1 LAVRPTR
8 VRRLRI
14 RQATRAAT
22 ALSILVMATLSYLV
36 ISKQVT
42 LVVDGRPEGI
52 RTMSANVGD
61 LLEGEGIAMDSGV
74 LVVPPPATD
83 LADGMT
89 VTVNSFG
96 ELVDVTEQ
104 TSGVGVWVVEGTSDS
119 WSRIAGQLVEGS
131 PSASSAGTA
140 SVVAARAVVMGK
152 VHDVLT
158 NAATSGELLSAM
170 GITPDADDRVQPS
183 PRTPLHD
190 GSLIRFDRVRVA
202 TRNVDKPIP
211 FTVGTTTTGA
221 VAPGVIRVVQ
231 HGVDGML
238 RTTYQIR
245 FVNGRA
251 VSRVVLDRRVLQ
263 EAVPEQREVGR
274 AATNG
279 GDGDGDGDGGS
290 QFGEASWYD
299 TPWDGL
305 TAAHP
310 WLPFGTEVKV
320 TNMATGESVVV
331 VINDRGPFGGR
342 IIDLSDEAFARLA
355 PLGQGVMQVHLS
367 W

>member
-1 LAVRPTR
+1 LAVRATR
-8 VRRLRI
+8 LRRLRI

-22 ALSILVMATLSYLV
+22 AVTLLAVAALSYLA

-61 LLEGEGIAMDSGV
+61 LLEGEGIVMDSGV

-89 VTVNSFG
+89 VTVDSFG

-104 TSGVGVWVVEGTSDS
+104 TSGVGVWVVEGTDGP
-119 WSRIAGQLVEGS
+119 WSKIAGQLVEGS
-131 PSASSAGTA
+131 PSASSAGTT
-140 SVVAARAVVMGK
+140 SVVAVRAVVMGK

-170 GITPDADDRVQPS
+170 GIAPDADDRVRPS
-183 PRTPLHD
+183 PSTPLHV
-190 GSLIRFDRVRVA
+190 GQRIRFDRVRVF
-202 TRNVDKPIP
+202 TKDVDSPIP
-211 FTVGTTTTGA
+211 FTSGTTTSTSLD
-221 VAPGVIRVVQ
+221 PGVIRIVQ
-231 HGVDGML
+231 AGTDGL
-238 RTTYQIR
+238 IRTTYRIR
-245 FVNGRA
+245 VVNGKVA
-251 VSRVVLDRRVLQ
+251 TRVVLGRHVLR
-263 EAVPEQREVGR
+263 EAVPEQRQIG
-274 AATNG
+274 AAASGTR
-279 GDGDGDGDGGS
+279 GS
-290 QFGEASWYD
+290 QVGEASWYD

-310 WLPFGTEVKV
+310 WLPFGTHVTV
-320 TNMATGESVVV
+320 TNLATGESVIV

-342 IIDLSDEAFARLA
+342 IIDLADEAFARLA
-355 PLGQGVMQVHLS
+355 PLGQGVMQVRLT

>member
-22 ALSILVMATLSYLV
+22 ALSILVMAALSYLV

-52 RTMSANVGD
+52 RTMSANVQD
-61 LLEGEGIAMDSGV
+61 LLEGEGIVLGSGV
-74 LVVPPPATD
+74 LVVPPPATH

-89 VTVNSFG
+89 VRVDSFG
-96 ELVDVTEQ
+96 EFAVTGQ
-104 TSGVGVWVVEGTSDS
+104 TSGVGVWVMEGTSDS
-119 WSRIAGQLVEGS
+119 WSKIAGQLIEGS
-131 PSASSAGTA
+131 PSASNAGTA

-190 GSLIRFDRVRVA
+190 GSLVLFDRIRVA
-202 TRNVDKPIP
+202 TKNVDAPIP
-211 FTVGTTTTGA
+211 FTVGTSMTGA
-221 VAPGVIRVVQ
+221 LDPGVVRVVQ
-231 HGVDGML
+231 RGVDGML

-263 EAVPEQREVGR
+263 EAVPEQRQIGR
-274 AATNG
+274 AATSDDSN
-279 GDGDGDGDGGS
+279 GGS

-299 TPWDGL
+299 TPWSGL

-320 TNMATGESVVV
+320 TNVATGESVVV

-342 IIDLSDEAFARLA
+342 IIDLSSEAFAVLA

>member
-22 ALSILVMATLSYLV
+22 ALSILVMTALSYLV

-52 RTMSANVGD
+52 RTMSAKVGD
-61 LLEGEGIAMDSGV
+61 LLAGEGIALGSGV

-89 VTVNSFG
+89 VTVDSFG
-96 ELVDVTEQ
+96 ELVGVAGQ

-119 WSRIAGQLVEGS
+119 WSKIAGQLIEGS

-183 PRTPLHD
+183 PSTPLHD

-202 TRNVDKPIP
+202 TKNVDSPIP
-211 FTVGTTTTGA
+211 FTVGTSMTGA
-221 VAPGVIRVVQ
+221 LDPGLVRVVQ
-231 HGVDGML
+231 RGVDGML
-238 RTTYQIR
+238 RTTFQIR
-245 FVNGRA
+245 FVNGRP

-263 EAVPEQREVGR
+263 EAVPEQRQIGR
-274 AATNG
+274 AATS
-279 GDGDGDGDGGS
+279 GDGGGAGS

-299 TPWDGL
+299 TPWNGL

-320 TNMATGESVVV
+320 TNVATGESVVV

-342 IIDLSDEAFARLA
+342 IIDLSAEAFAVLA

>member
-1 LAVRPTR
+1 
-8 VRRLRI
+8 
-14 RQATRAAT
+14 
-22 ALSILVMATLSYLV
+22 LSILVMASLAYLA

-42 LVVDGRPEGI
+42 LVVDGRPEAI

-61 LLEGEGIAMDSGV
+61 LLEGEGIALGSGV
-74 LVVPPPATD
+74 SVAPPPATQ

-89 VTVNSFG
+89 VTVDSLG
-96 ELVDVTEQ
+96 ELLGVAGQ
-104 TSGVGVWVVEGTSDS
+104 TSGVGVWVVEGTGAS
-119 WSRIAGQLVEGS
+119 WSKIAGQLVEGS
-131 PSASSAGTA
+131 PSASSAGTT

-170 GITPDADDRVQPS
+170 GITPDADDRVLPS

-190 GSLIRFDRVRVA
+190 GIRIRFDRVRMM
-202 TRNVDKPIP
+202 TRNIDAPIP
-211 FTVGTTTTGA
+211 FTVGTTVTSA
-221 VAPGVIRVVQ
+221 LDPGLIRVIQ
-231 HGVDGML
+231 PGVDGML
-238 RTTYQIR
+238 RTTYRIR
-245 FVNGRA
+245 IVNGRA

-263 EAVPEQREVGR
+263 QAVPERREVGR
-274 AATNG
+274 ATPSG
-279 GDGDGDGDGGS
+279 GGGGT
-290 QFGEASWYD
+290 QDGEASWYD

-310 WLPFGTEVKV
+310 WLPFGTKV
-320 TNMATGESVVV
+320 TVTNVATGESVVV

-342 IIDLSDEAFARLA
+342 IIDLSDEAFAVLA

>member
-22 ALSILVMATLSYLV
+22 ALSILVMAALSYLV

-52 RTMSANVGD
+52 RTMSANVQD
-61 LLEGEGIAMDSGV
+61 LLEGEGIVLGSSV
-74 LVVPPPATD
+74 LVVPPPATH

-89 VTVNSFG
+89 VRVDSFREFAG
-96 ELVDVTEQ
+96 ITGQ
-104 TSGVGVWVVEGTSDS
+104 TSGVGVWVVEGTGDS
-119 WSRIAGQLVEGS
+119 WSKIAGQLIEGS
-131 PSASSAGTA
+131 PSASNAGTA

-190 GSLIRFDRVRVA
+190 GSLVLFDRIRVA
-202 TRNVDKPIP
+202 TKNVDSPIP
-211 FTVGTTTTGA
+211 FTVGTSMTGA
-221 VAPGVIRVVQ
+221 LDPGVVRVVQ
-231 HGVDGML
+231 RGVDGML
-238 RTTYQIR
+238 RTTYRIR

-251 VSRVVLDRRVLQ
+251 ETRVVLDRRVLQ
-263 EAVPEQREVGR
+263 EAVPEQRQIGR
-274 AATNG
+274 AATGG
-279 GDGDGDGDGGS
+279 GDNDGGS

-299 TPWDGL
+299 TPWSGL

-320 TNMATGESVVV
+320 TNVATGESVVV

-342 IIDLSDEAFARLA
+342 IIDLSSEAFAVLA